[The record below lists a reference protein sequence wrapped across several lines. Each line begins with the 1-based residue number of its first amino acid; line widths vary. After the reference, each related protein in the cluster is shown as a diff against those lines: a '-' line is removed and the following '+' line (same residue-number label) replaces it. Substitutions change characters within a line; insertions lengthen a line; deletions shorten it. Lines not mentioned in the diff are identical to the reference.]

1 MKNKLLTTTAICT
14 IALSSFAV
22 AETKVTG
29 QLDISYNTLSV
40 DGTGNT
46 SAEGFGRESQIN
58 VSKTGDL
65 NNGMK
70 YAAGFSLEFDGS
82 PAGANANSISNENLY
97 IDFISGNTTLSVG
110 QDHGLNTDSSA
121 VPRVSIPANSFL
133 ASAYTQGSA
142 IGKSASFSYNHVKEG
157 MGVFVAQKFD
167 AGTAQVRYTP
177 KFVSS
182 GGKNDAIDTSTGTE
196 GGAYDVNFGGN
207 LGVKGLNVNAQ
218 YAKAEKALGSTHTP
232 TRDAKGKA
240 LTASYN
246 FGQVTIGAGRIDRE
260 AGDSNAA
267 EVESTDIGITFAASD
282 KLSFG
287 LNHIDSDVTSFTNT
301 AATNRDE
308 KITMV
313 QMGYNLGA
321 VGIAV
326 GYADVENYQGTAVDR
341 EQGFVRLSTKF

>member
-22 AETKVTG
+22 AETKITG
-29 QLDISYNTLSV
+29 QLDISYNALSV
-40 DGTGNT
+40 DGSGAD
-46 SAEGFGRESQIN
+46 SADGFGRESQIN
-58 VSKTGDL
+58 VQKTGDL

-70 YAAGFSLEFDGS
+70 YAAGFALEFDGAPNGS
-82 PAGANANSISNENLY
+82 NVNSISNENLY

-133 ASAYTQGSA
+133 ASAYTQGAA
-142 IGKSASFSYNHVKEG
+142 IGKSGSFSYNHVKEG
-157 MGVFVAQKFD
+157 MGVYVAQKFD

-177 KFVSS
+177 KFLSS
-182 GGKNDAIDTSTGTE
+182 GGKNDAISGDTGTE
-196 GGAYDVNFGGN
+196 GGAYDVNFAGN
-207 LGVKGLNVNAQ
+207 LGVKGLKVNVQ
-218 YAKAEKALGSTHTP
+218 YAKAEKALGSTHTG
-232 TRDAKGKA
+232 TRDSKGKA
-240 LTASYN
+240 ISASYN

-260 AGDSNAA
+260 AGDDNTHQ
-267 EVESTDIGITFAASD
+267 VESNDFGITIAAND

-287 LNHIDSDVTSFTNT
+287 LNYIESEVDDLNK
-301 AATNRDE
+301 DE
-308 KITMV
+308 EITMA
-313 QMGYNLGA
+313 QIGYNLGA

-326 GYADVENYQGTAVDR
+326 GYADVQNYRGTAVDR